1 MTTRVLSRPLVGLL
15 LPWLC
20 MLLATTVAR
29 ADELPP
35 VPASTLPEETAPAR
49 AEANAPPRAPQP
61 EDVDDDDEDDD
72 DLPTLRVSAPLLELT
87 AGPGRGYPALH
98 ALEQGDGVHVVK
110 RKTDWFKLEA
120 ENGAS
125 GWVHRDV
132 VLRSVQGAGYVSP
145 TLDDFGARRF
155 ELGMMSGDFDGAATI
170 GVFGAYSL
178 SPNVALKLGGQ
189 KILGN
194 FSDGW
199 IAAADIVIQPF
210 ADWRIAP
217 YFTLGGGA
225 VHVEPQ
231 TTLIASQDR
240 TDEMAHVGIGLRFYL
255 ARRFVLRAEYETY
268 QVFTS
273 RNENE
278 EIRQWQVG
286 VSAFF

>member
-1 MTTRVLSRPLVGLL
+1 MNARLLPRPLAGIL
-15 LPWLC
+15 LPWFCL
-20 MLLATTVAR
+20 LLAMPAAR

-35 VPASTLPEETAPAR
+35 SGQGGATQAAPEQPEAVGAARAAPAGK
-49 AEANAPPRAPQP
+49 AE
-61 EDVDDDDEDDD
+61 DEDEDE
-72 DLPTLRVSAPLLELT
+72 LPTLRVSAPLLELT

-199 IAAADIVIQPF
+199 IAAADIVVQPF

-255 ARRFVLRAEYETY
+255 ARRFVLRAEYESY
-268 QVFTS
+268 QIFTS

-278 EIRQWQVG
+278 EIEQWQVG

>member
-1 MTTRVLSRPLVGLL
+1 MNVRLLARKPVGILLPLLCVLLAAPAALAESLPSGTAGATMADAAAAAAGPSRP
-15 LPWLC
+15 
-20 MLLATTVAR
+20 AQ
-29 ADELPP
+29 
-35 VPASTLPEETAPAR
+35 VPEG
-49 AEANAPPRAPQP
+49 
-61 EDVDDDDEDDD
+61 EDDD
-72 DLPTLRVSAPLLELT
+72 VPTLRVSAPLLELT

-199 IAAADIVIQPF
+199 IAAADIVVQPF

-255 ARRFVLRAEYETY
+255 ARRFVLRAEYERY

-278 EIRQWQVG
+278 EIDQWQVG

>member
-1 MTTRVLSRPLVGLL
+1 MNTRLCFRPMLAAARGLV
-15 LPWLC
+15 WL
-20 MLLATTVAR
+20 AIPVAVPVAM
-29 ADELPP
+29 ADE
-35 VPASTLPEETAPAR
+35 APA
-49 AEANAPPRAPQP
+49 
-61 EDVDDDDEDDD
+61 
-72 DLPTLRVSAPLLELT
+72 PTLRVSAPLLELT

-120 ENGAS
+120 EDGAS

-145 TLDDFGARRF
+145 TLDDFGARRV
-155 ELGMMSGDFDGAATI
+155 EIGMMSGDFDGAATI

-178 SPNVALKLGGQ
+178 SPNVALKIGGQ

-199 IAAADIVIQPF
+199 IASADIVVQPF

-240 TDEMAHVGIGLRFYL
+240 TDEMAHVGVGLRFYL
-255 ARRFVLRAEYETY
+255 ARRFVLRAEYESY
-268 QVFTS
+268 QIFTS

-278 EIRQWQVG
+278 EINQWQVG